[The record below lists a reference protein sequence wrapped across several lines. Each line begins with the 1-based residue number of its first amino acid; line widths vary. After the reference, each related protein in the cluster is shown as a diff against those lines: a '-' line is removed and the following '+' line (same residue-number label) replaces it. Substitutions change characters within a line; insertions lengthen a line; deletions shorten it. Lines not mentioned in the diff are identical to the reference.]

1 MRRAIVKG
9 LQSEAGSA
17 AKEMLAHTDALK
29 IINEEIIPALDEVG
43 RGFEQKTVY
52 LPELLMSA
60 EAASAAFEAVK
71 AAMPK
76 RTGSGRKVLLAT
88 VAGDIHDIGKN
99 IVRVLLENFG
109 FDALDL
115 GRDVPPETIAAT
127 AAAADIR
134 LVGLS
139 ALMTTTVPAMEQT
152 IRLLR
157 TQAPKAKIV
166 VGGAVLTKDYA
177 KKIGADFYAADA
189 METVRIAEALFKTQ

>member
-1 MRRAIVKG
+1 
-9 LQSEAGSA
+9 
-17 AKEMLAHTDALK
+17 MLAHTDALK

-71 AAMPK
+71 ASMPK
-76 RTGSGRKVLLAT
+76 RGADNGQKVLLAT

-109 FDALDL
+109 FDVLDL
-115 GRDVPPETIAAT
+115 GRDVPPEVITET
-127 AAAADIR
+127 AKTQSIR

-157 TQAPKAKIV
+157 ANAPNAKVV
-166 VGGAVLTKDYA
+166 VGGAVLTADYA
-177 KKIGADFYAADA
+177 KTIGADFYAADA
-189 METVRIAEALFKTQ
+189 METVRIAEALFAARQ